1 MSLPMQ
7 GTQDSNVETKQ
18 KATKVVDSSPNKELV
33 KDPTAKFIESKPEL
47 ARYSMAQVFRE
58 FLVKNHEKF
67 NGLKAKDDY
76 EKAFQEFW
84 GVKK

>member
-1 MSLPMQ
+1 MQ

-58 FLVKNHEKF
+58 FLVKNHGKF

>member
-1 MSLPMQ
+1 MQ

-18 KATKVVDSSPNKELV
+18 EATKVVDASPNKELV

-58 FLVKNHEKF
+58 FLVKNHAKF
-67 NGLKAKDDY
+67 NGLKTKDNY